1 MRIRTV
7 KREIRILGLTK
18 VQIGRRCDVLGVI
31 YRGGL
36 LLDGVLY
43 FRGEDIEAYGLPKL
57 IMDSRHYPQL
67 RVIACRVEDGFDC
80 MGIWSET
87 GIPVILLGSGGS
99 FEAYGIEEKVA
110 SRVLK
115 VASKTSFEPE
125 ALKVALKLRNAL
137 EETFKSRI
145 SSS

>member
-7 KREIRILGLTK
+7 KREIRVLGLTK
-18 VQIGRRCDVLGVI
+18 VRIGRRCDVLGVV

-36 LLDGVLY
+36 LMDGVLY
-43 FRGEDIEAYGLPKL
+43 FRGEEVETYGLSKL
-57 IMDSRHYPQL
+57 ITESRHYPQL
-67 RVIACRVEDGFDC
+67 RVIVCLAGDGFEC
-80 MGIWSET
+80 EKLWSET
-87 GIPVILLGSGGS
+87 GIPVILLNSDGS
-99 FEAYGIEEKVA
+99 FRAYGVEEDLA

-115 VASKTSFEPE
+115 VASKASLEPE

-137 EETFKSRI
+137 EETFKSRL